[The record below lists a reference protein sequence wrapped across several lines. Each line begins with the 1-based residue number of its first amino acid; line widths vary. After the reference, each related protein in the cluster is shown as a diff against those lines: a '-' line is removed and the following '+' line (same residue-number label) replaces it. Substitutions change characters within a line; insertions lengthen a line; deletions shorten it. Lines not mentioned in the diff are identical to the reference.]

1 MINNKKLILS
11 ILFISIWFT
20 GCANTQPVNLEK
32 SNIIE
37 IGEVQTDYNI
47 QPPKVEVTDEQLEAE
62 VAYWLSD
69 YTTLQDCGNMPIETG
84 NLVYVIVTLYDT
96 TGHPL
101 TDYQDME
108 MDFIIGD
115 DCFDT
120 EIEQSLIGKE
130 IGYKAEL
137 APVAGTFFE
146 EVDNA
151 ASYDLKIQSAE
162 KYVYPELTEAFLENE
177 FGVSSKEEFYANV
190 EKNAEK
196 LLYEL
201 ALTEIEDNL
210 AQHLIE
216 NSTFSK
222 DFEQAVEMRYQTL
235 MEKYQKYGD
244 LYQLSVDEV
253 LTSFEL
259 DRTQVKRNAW
269 QFQGEWELA
278 KYYFGTGEI
287 SLTLD
292 DLKIEEEKYAKEN
305 GYDSAAELI
314 KDSGE
319 QYLLEQICTKKMK
332 DYIYEKFIGEIR
344 QYEN

>member
-1 MINNKKLILS
+1 MIKTKKLMLS
-11 ILFISIWFT
+11 TLFISIWFT
-20 GCANTQPVNLEK
+20 GCANTPPVNLEK

-37 IGEVQTDYNI
+37 IGEMQIDCNI
-47 QPPKVEVTDEQLEAE
+47 QPPEIKVTNEQLEAD

-69 YTTLQDCGNMPIETG
+69 YTTLQDCDNEPIETG
-84 NLVYVIVTLYDT
+84 DLVYVIVTLYDP
-96 TGHPL
+96 TGDPL

-108 MDFIIGD
+108 SDFMIGD
-115 DCFDT
+115 GYFDT
-120 EIEQSLIGKE
+120 EIEQSLIGKKV
-130 IGYKAEL
+130 GYKVEL
-137 APVAGTFFE
+137 APVSGTLFE

-151 ASYDLKIQSAE
+151 AFYDLEIQSAQE
-162 KYVYPELTEAFLENE
+162 YVYPELTESFLKNE
-177 FGVSSKEEFYANV
+177 FGVSSKEEFYAKIK
-190 EKNAEK
+190 KNTEK

-210 AQHLIE
+210 TQQLIE
-216 NSTFSK
+216 NSTFSEEF
-222 DFEQAVEMRYQTL
+222 DQAVEIRYQTL
-235 MEKYQKYGD
+235 MEKYKKYGD

-259 DRTQVKRNAW
+259 DRAQVKRNAW

-292 DLKIEEEKYAKEN
+292 DLKTEEEQYAKEN
-305 GYDSAAELI
+305 GYNSAAELI

-332 DYIYEKFIGEIR
+332 DYIYEKFIGEIT